1 MPSRSWQLRPVSD
14 SVGLPAHGAG
24 VDALTENN
32 LPHNHAF
39 NAVKTSRRARRTA
52 TTLATV
58 WMLAT
63 FAQEV
68 GSHSG
73 PPYPIVTDRT
83 AGPYRISVWTDPD
96 ATDDGTLGGQFW
108 VILDS
113 ADGIG
118 AIPPA
123 TRVGVTVQP
132 RDRPGTAQEGVAAP
146 DGVTTD
152 SVTTDTGNT
161 SRHFVALLM
170 DHEGTFGVHVSVRG
184 PMGEAGIDAEVEAT
198 YDLRPPPITIALY
211 VMPFLL
217 VGGLWLKLLLR
228 RRARSSAG

>member
-1 MPSRSWQLRPVSD
+1 MRTR
-14 SVGLPAHGAG
+14 GRH
-24 VDALTENN
+24 
-32 LPHNHAF
+32 
-39 NAVKTSRRARRTA
+39 TA
-52 TTLATV
+52 TALATV
-58 WMLAT
+58 WMLAAI
-63 FAQEV
+63 AQEA

-73 PPYPIVTDRT
+73 PPYPIVTDRA

-108 VILDS
+108 VIVDS

-118 AIPPA
+118 SIPPA
-123 TRVGVTVQP
+123 TRIGVTVQP
-132 RDRPGTAQEGVAAP
+132 RDRPGAAEEGVAAP
-146 DGVTTD
+146 DNG
-152 SVTTDTGNT
+152 ST
-161 SRHFVALLM
+161 SRQFVALLM

-184 PMGEAGIDAEVEAT
+184 PMGNADIDAEVEAT

-228 RRARSSAG
+228 RRAHSSAQERGR